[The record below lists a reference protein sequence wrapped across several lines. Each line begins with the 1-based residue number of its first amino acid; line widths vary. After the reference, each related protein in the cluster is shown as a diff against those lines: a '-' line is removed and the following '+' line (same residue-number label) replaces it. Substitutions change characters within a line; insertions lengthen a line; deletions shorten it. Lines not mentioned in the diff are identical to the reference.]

1 MIDFQN
7 KKVFKLSK
15 GKDKN
20 IPKEIF
26 DLLLQRVGLVI
37 TLLWRF
43 RCFGL
48 KKILPA
54 TFQGLTGSKKEY
66 TSLPV
71 FKNTIFII

>member
-26 DLLLQRVGLVI
+26 DLLIPG
-37 TLLWRF
+37 
-43 RCFGL
+43 
-48 KKILPA
+48 
-54 TFQGLTGSKKEY
+54 
-66 TSLPV
+66 
-71 FKNTIFII
+71 